1 MTEAVIERRRTGWD
15 IVFGILLII
24 GGLVVLGDVVIATV
38 VSVLFIGW
46 MTLAM
51 GIVGIIAS
59 LFRIGK
65 PGFWSAILT
74 GGLLTVLGIVFVR
87 NPGLTAVTLTLFAG
101 FAFLV
106 GGIVRIVAAFE
117 TTSSRWILA
126 LGGIASLVLG
136 VIVLFNIV
144 DASLTLLGLLLGI
157 QILIDGITLLF
168 VGRLHLRDVPI
179 GSQSTAPVR

>member
-1 MTEAVIERRRTGWD
+1 MTEVVIERRRTGLD

-51 GIVGIIAS
+51 GIVGILAS

-101 FAFLV
+101 FVFLV

-117 TTSSRWILA
+117 ATRSRWILA
-126 LGGIASLVLG
+126 LGGLASTILG

-144 DASLTLLGLLLGI
+144 EATFSLLGLLLGI
-157 QILIDGITLLF
+157 QILIDGLTLIF
-168 VGRLHLRDVPI
+168 VGRLHLREVPI
-179 GSQSTAPVR
+179 GSQPAAAVR

>member
-24 GGLVVLGDVVIATV
+24 GGLVVLGDVVFATV

-51 GIVGIIAS
+51 GIVGLVAS

-65 PGFWSAILT
+65 SGFWSAALI
-74 GGLLTVLGIVFVR
+74 GGLLTVLGIVFIR

-101 FAFLV
+101 FVFLV

-117 TTSSRWILA
+117 ATSSRWILA
-126 LGGIASLVLG
+126 IGGIASAILG

-144 DASLTLLGLLLGI
+144 EASLSLLGVLLGI

-168 VGRLHLRDVPI
+168 VGRLHVREVPI
-179 GSQSTAPVR
+179 GSQPASAAR

>member
-24 GGLVVLGDVVIATV
+24 GGLVVLGDVVIASV

-51 GIVGIIAS
+51 GIVGIVAS

-87 NPGLTAVTLTLFAG
+87 NPGLTAVTLTVWNPFT
-101 FAFLV
+101 V
-106 GGIVRIVAAFE
+106 ER
-117 TTSSRWILA
+117 
-126 LGGIASLVLG
+126 LVLG
-136 VIVLFNIV
+136 HWTVLV
-144 DASLTLLGLLLGI
+144 GYGALPWLVLAGRATRRTASPWSRASAG
-157 QILIDGITLLF
+157 
-168 VGRLHLRDVPI
+168 
-179 GSQSTAPVR
+179 